1 MAHYISLEQY
11 SVFTPPSNQLFAA
24 QQSVQN
30 APEEPIA
37 VQESPDAAAPIVV
50 GSASPNYG
58 NYGSN
63 PIKPDDFNKFGTNP
77 VKPDDF
83 HKFGESNPSDG
94 EEKEES
100 LVSVY
105 SATPAKSQM
114 YAMRRK

>member
-1 MAHYISLEQY
+1 MAHYIALEQY

-24 QQSVQN
+24 QQPVQN
-30 APEEPIA
+30 APAEPIA
-37 VQESPDAAAPIVV
+37 VQESPEAAAPIVV

-63 PIKPDDFNKFGTNP
+63 P

-83 HKFGESNPSDG
+83 HKFGETNPSEG
-94 EEKEES
+94 EEKQES